1 MAWAEK
7 TLLFLPSFVHNYPR
21 TSFAA
26 MNFCMIKQQRSGLQ
40 LAGTLYESRPGH
52 RGFSQ

>member
-1 MAWAEK
+1 MACAGK
-7 TLLFLPSFVHNYPR
+7 TLQFLPLYIRKYPR

-40 LAGTLYESRPGH
+40 LAGTYMNPGKDTVV
-52 RGFSQ
+52 FLN